1 MESEMVSTEWLKR
14 TELFGGLDETRLSN
28 LLSDAVIKSCSAGE
42 TIFRQG
48 DKANGLYIL
57 IKGVVDLTVKTQEK
71 TDLMTSKIEKEGAVF
86 GTASLM
92 EPFRY
97 NVSAVCLNSSEVL
110 VLDANLIRKK
120 MEEDPKTGMEI
131 MKKLA
136 SIYFIR
142 LNQLRA
148 GVSDLLKPFKIKTR

>member
-110 VLDANLIRKK
+110 VLDANLIRRDGDHEKVGFHLFH
-120 MEEDPKTGMEI
+120 PSQSVTGRC
-131 MKKLA
+131 
-136 SIYFIR
+136 FR
-142 LNQLRA
+142 PTQT
-148 GVSDLLKPFKIKTR
+148 F